1 MASWGSGV
9 AGVPHHL
16 LPQSG
21 AGIYLLAHLVR
32 VGVWIVTFLLP
43 TVPGLRSM
51 SLMLFRAFTNLT
63 DDRLV
68 WFNKYQSRIIAWC
81 NHLSMWPIVR
91 STLAPAML
99 QTLDAPP
106 AIWYDLRHPKS
117 APLVPPLI
125 IVYVHGGGFCS
136 NLHTDVLFAAAVLPR
151 LAARGVPARVLA
163 LDYSIAPVSRD
174 VQLAQVQHAWAQ
186 LVSHT
191 HTDTVLVLAGDSAG
205 AHLATSMV
213 HALCEEPGGGSASRL
228 PDVLCTI
235 SPWLDVVPDP
245 SKPPSPTRLRNARRG
260 SDYATPRLLA
270 IFSRLANHGSNHML
284 PPDPDEP
291 PVSETGAIAGAT
303 SGPYGALLEGRPLRR
318 PWPTTGIW
326 VGGGELLADDGRRL
340 AAALSRSC
348 FPSPTAAPSNS
359 PLIGRTHKP
368 YLPARRSASP
378 TRLARSGGADVPLA
392 TTPRRGDELPGRRV
406 QLFDQNDGVHDWLLL
421 PIFDVRYGDSARA
434 MDTLVDFVCD
444 ACREVLGGEA
454 GHLVHC

>member
-1 MASWGSGV
+1 MASKCTCNECAQVTVRHSATTNREKMNAML
-9 AGVPHHL
+9 AGL
-16 LPQSG
+16 N
-21 AGIYLLAHLVR
+21 AA
-32 VGVWIVTFLLP
+32 
-43 TVPGLRSM
+43 
-51 SLMLFRAFTNLT
+51 
-63 DDRLV
+63 
-68 WFNKYQSRIIAWC
+68 
-81 NHLSMWPIVR
+81 
-91 STLAPAML
+91 APAQFVATLGGVFEHSPWVAERALSLRPFGDIDALHAAML
-99 QTLDAPP
+99 GAVT
-106 AIWYDLRHPKS
+106 
-117 APLVPPLI
+117 
-125 IVYVHGGGFCS
+125 
-136 NLHTDVLFAAAVLPR
+136 AAT
-151 LAARGVPARVLA
+151 
-163 LDYSIAPVSRD
+163 RD
-174 VQLAQVQHAWAQ
+174 VQLAQVQHAWTQ

-260 SDYATPRLLA
+260 SDYVTPRLLA

-421 PIFDVRYGDSARA
+421 PLFDVRYGDSARA

>member
-9 AGVPHHL
+9 AGVSHHL

-32 VGVWIVTFLLP
+32 FGVWIVTFLLP

-235 SPWLDVVPDP
+235 SPWLDVV
-245 SKPPSPTRLRNARRG
+245 
-260 SDYATPRLLA
+260 A

-421 PIFDVRYGDSARA
+421 PLFDVRYGDSARA